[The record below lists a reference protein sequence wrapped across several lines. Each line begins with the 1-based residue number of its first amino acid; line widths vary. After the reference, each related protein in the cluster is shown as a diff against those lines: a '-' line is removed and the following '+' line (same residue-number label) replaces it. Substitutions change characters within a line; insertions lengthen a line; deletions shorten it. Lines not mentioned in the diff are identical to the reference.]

1 MVRKTAKLKLTVAS
15 IFTLLTIT
23 LTINFEIIN
32 KFYQQNQV
40 IQSQLVSFNNKLVQ
54 ANQKIYPIVTN
65 YEKKDWHNYEF
76 IKYESQ
82 RVGPGENGTPF
93 YLTDLEEIKRN
104 DELFL
109 EEGLFA
115 VVSDKIALNR

>member
-1 MVRKTAKLKLTVAS
+1 MVRKTAKLKLTVAL